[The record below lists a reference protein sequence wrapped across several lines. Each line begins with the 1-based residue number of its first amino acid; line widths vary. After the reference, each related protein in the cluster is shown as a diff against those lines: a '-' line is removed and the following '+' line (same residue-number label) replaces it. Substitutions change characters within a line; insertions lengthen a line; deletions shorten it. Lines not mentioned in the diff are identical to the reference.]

1 MARIGMVGDLT
12 DDIVRVLDILA
23 RDRVRCDDTSDTY
36 SAYPSSL
43 ISC

>member
-1 MARIGMVGDLT
+1 MARIDKVGDLT
-12 DDIVRVLDILA
+12 NDIVGVPDILG

-43 ISC
+43 ISR